1 MSRRFLFLAAVTA
14 VLTFHSIASPASE
27 LKASVPS
34 TALGARS
41 TDVID
46 RAIRALV
53 AREGES
59 RISKLWVFPT
69 GDDNAVFVHY
79 RTAADA
85 DAHEPGPT
93 VEHLVLLEMSGERIA
108 KLHDL
113 TMAPSSVVSAV
124 TANEAHATTTAS
136 ADDMR

>member
-1 MSRRFLFLAAVTA
+1 MSRRFMFLAIAVA
-14 VLTFHSIASPASE
+14 VLSFNAATCPASD
-27 LKASVPS
+27 LKANVPA
-34 TALGARS
+34 TELAARS
-41 TDVID
+41 ADVID

-79 RTAADA
+79 RTTGDV
-85 DAHEPGPT
+85 DAHEPGAT
-93 VEHLVLLEMSGERIA
+93 TEHLVLLEMSGERIA

-113 TMAPSSVVSAV
+113 TAGPWITAV
-124 TANEAHATTTAS
+124 TGNSVPATATAS
-136 ADDMR
+136 AESVR

>member
-1 MSRRFLFLAAVTA
+1 MSRRSVFLAAATV
-14 VLTFHSIASPASE
+14 VLSFHVAACLASD
-27 LKASVPS
+27 LKANVPASVPATELAAQS
-34 TALGARS
+34 A
-41 TDVID
+41 DVID

-79 RTAADA
+79 RITSDV

-93 VEHLVLLEMSGERIA
+93 TEHLVLLEMSGERIA
-108 KLHDL
+108 KMHDL
-113 TMAPSSVVSAV
+113 TTAPSAVV
-124 TANEAHATTTAS
+124 TALREPG
-136 ADDMR
+136 

>member
-14 VLTFHSIASPASE
+14 VLSVTAATCPASD
-27 LKASVPS
+27 LKANVPA
-34 TALGARS
+34 TELAARS
-41 TDVID
+41 ADVID

-53 AREGES
+53 AREGAS

-79 RTAADA
+79 RTTADV

-93 VEHLVLLEMSGERIA
+93 TEHLVMLEMSGERIA
-108 KLHDL
+108 KVHDL
-113 TMAPSSVVSAV
+113 TTAPSSLV
-124 TANEAHATTTAS
+124 TALREPG
-136 ADDMR
+136 